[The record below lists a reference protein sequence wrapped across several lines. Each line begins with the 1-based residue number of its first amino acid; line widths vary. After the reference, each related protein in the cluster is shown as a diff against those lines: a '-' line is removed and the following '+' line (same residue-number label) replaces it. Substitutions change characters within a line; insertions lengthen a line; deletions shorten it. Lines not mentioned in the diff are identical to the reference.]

1 MNRKMN
7 VAVIGMAVVLGMGI
21 VRAFEKPSADYVAA
35 MKGINT
41 GNQQVRAH
49 VTAKDYAALEAD
61 AAMLKPFVETA
72 GKYWMDKKVDDAIK
86 MSMDLGKA
94 VTDLGVAAK
103 AKNDDGIAAA
113 QKGIGG
119 SCMGCHTAHRT
130 PRGADGT
137 YEIK

>member
-41 GNQQVRAH
+41 ANQSIRAH
-49 VTAKDYAALEAD
+49 VTAKDYAGLEAD
-61 AAMLKPFVETA
+61 AATLKPFAETTA
-72 GKYWMDKKVDDAIK
+72 KYWNDKKVEDAMK
-86 MSMDLGKA
+86 MSADFAKAVADLG
-94 VTDLGVAAK
+94 TAAK